1 MSVPPA
7 PPRTMT
13 PLPSAVTE
21 PSHRLD
27 PERTHVVVV
36 TGLSGA
42 GKSTALHALE
52 DLGYFCID
60 NLPTVLA
67 PQAISLCEHGGVRRV
82 ALGIDMRVRAFLG
95 EVGTVLA
102 TLGDGRDLDVLFFD
116 ASDEAILTRFSETRR
131 RHPLDSGAGTNDHTA
146 GVIEGVRVER
156 ERLSPLRARA
166 TQVVDTTR
174 LSVHDLRRSVIASFG
189 AGGERA
195 RRMATR
201 LVSFGF
207 KYGPPVDADMVL
219 DVRFL
224 QNPYFVPTLKKLPGT
239 DARVIDFVMS
249 LTESQGVPRPH
260 ARSARIL
267 DAALRTRGKE
277 LLDHRHR
284 LHRRNASLRRP
295 RRRDR
300 PPPARVARD
309 VRVRRRGS
317 PRSASRRRRG
327 APSRRTRISRRLA
340 VIRSAERRV
349 AGASAPDA
357 RALVEHPRGRGSA
370 GRRDRRERA
379 MSEVSSKFM
388 IVNNLGLH
396 ARAATKLVHLAS
408 RFPCEVEVL
417 NGDQSANGK
426 SVMGVLLLCGSKGT
440 EIEVRA
446 RGEQAH
452 AVRAGHRGAHRR
464 PVR

>member
-1 MSVPPA
+1 VS
-7 PPRTMT
+7 RTLT
-13 PLPSAVTE
+13 PLPSAVSQ
-21 PSHRLD
+21 PVGPLD

-102 TLGDGRDLDVLFFD
+102 TLGDGRDLDVVFFD

-131 RHPLDSGAGTNDHTA
+131 RHPLDSGSGTNDHTA

-189 AGGERA
+189 AGGERQ

-224 QNPYFVPTLKKLPGT
+224 QNPYFVPTLKRLPGT

-249 LTESQGVPRPH
+249 QNESREFLDRTLDLLGYLMPRYEREGKSYLTIAIGCTGGMHRSVVIAEEIARRLRALPATVPSVDV
-260 ARSARIL
+260 A
-267 DAALRTRGKE
+267 
-277 LLDHRHR
+277 HRD
-284 LHRRNASLRRP
+284 LHRGLSPAPSPLAQQP
-295 RRRDR
+295 IDPSFDR
-300 PPPARVARD
+300 PSNSLGHPHPTPERSSSTTMESVPAMRAPEESD
-309 VRVRRRGS
+309 V
-317 PRSASRRRRG
+317 
-327 APSRRTRISRRLA
+327 
-340 VIRSAERRV
+340 
-349 AGASAPDA
+349 
-357 RALVEHPRGRGSA
+357 
-370 GRRDRRERA
+370 
-379 MSEVSSKFM
+379 
-388 IVNNLGLH
+388 
-396 ARAATKLVHLAS
+396 
-408 RFPCEVEVL
+408 
-417 NGDQSANGK
+417 
-426 SVMGVLLLCGSKGT
+426 
-440 EIEVRA
+440 
-446 RGEQAH
+446 
-452 AVRAGHRGAHRR
+452 
-464 PVR
+464 

>member
-1 MSVPPA
+1 MSKTPP
-7 PPRTMT
+7 PPVSAMT
-13 PLPSAVTE
+13 PVPSALSE
-21 PSHRLD
+21 PARALD
-27 PERTHVVVV
+27 PARTHVVVV

-95 EVGTVLA
+95 EVDSVLA
-102 TLGDGRDLDVLFFD
+102 SLGEPRDGRDLDVLFFD

-131 RHPLDSGAGTNDHTA
+131 RHPLDSGSVTTDHTA

-239 DARVIDFVMS
+239 DERVKEFVMNLAES
-249 LTESQGVPRPH
+249 REFLDRTLDLLGYLMPRYEREGKSYLTIAIGCTGGMHRSVVLAGEIARRLRAFPGTTASVDVAHRDLHRGVAPAAGLAQPPLPSSVDTTYDRPSASFGHPHPTPERPSNSQH
-260 ARSARIL
+260 A
-267 DAALRTRGKE
+267 AALVPE
-277 LLDHRHR
+277 EDDL
-284 LHRRNASLRRP
+284 
-295 RRRDR
+295 
-300 PPPARVARD
+300 
-309 VRVRRRGS
+309 
-317 PRSASRRRRG
+317 
-327 APSRRTRISRRLA
+327 
-340 VIRSAERRV
+340 
-349 AGASAPDA
+349 
-357 RALVEHPRGRGSA
+357 
-370 GRRDRRERA
+370 
-379 MSEVSSKFM
+379 
-388 IVNNLGLH
+388 
-396 ARAATKLVHLAS
+396 
-408 RFPCEVEVL
+408 
-417 NGDQSANGK
+417 
-426 SVMGVLLLCGSKGT
+426 
-440 EIEVRA
+440 
-446 RGEQAH
+446 
-452 AVRAGHRGAHRR
+452 
-464 PVR
+464 

>member
-1 MSVPPA
+1 MTA
-7 PPRTMT
+7 PDAPTQ
-13 PLPSAVTE
+13 AF
-21 PSHRLD
+21 D
-27 PERTHVVVV
+27 PTGAPGKTHVVVV

-95 EVGTVLA
+95 EVGAVLA
-102 TLGDGRDLDVLFFD
+102 SLGEERDDRDLDVVFFD

-131 RHPLDSGAGTNDHTA
+131 RHPLDSGSGTNDHTA

-174 LSVHDLRRSVIASFG
+174 LSVHDLRRLVIASFG

-239 DARVIDFVMS
+239 DERVVDFVMS
-249 LTESQGVPRPH
+249 QTESKEFLDRTLDLLGYLMPRYEREGKSYLTIAIGCTGGMH
-260 ARSARIL
+260 RSVVLATEIARRLRAL
-267 DAALRTRGKE
+267 PAAATLASV
-277 LLDHRHR
+277 DVAHRD
-284 LHRRNASLRRP
+284 LHRGLPA
-295 RRRDR
+295 
-300 PPPARVARD
+300 PPAQHSQHTLGHPHPTPERSSSSMMAAA
-309 VRVRRRGS
+309 S
-317 PRSASRRRRG
+317 PVL
-327 APSRRTRISRRLA
+327 PSEESDT
-340 VIRSAERRV
+340 
-349 AGASAPDA
+349 
-357 RALVEHPRGRGSA
+357 
-370 GRRDRRERA
+370 
-379 MSEVSSKFM
+379 
-388 IVNNLGLH
+388 
-396 ARAATKLVHLAS
+396 
-408 RFPCEVEVL
+408 
-417 NGDQSANGK
+417 
-426 SVMGVLLLCGSKGT
+426 
-440 EIEVRA
+440 
-446 RGEQAH
+446 
-452 AVRAGHRGAHRR
+452 
-464 PVR
+464 